1 MGVLNF
7 GGSGSKT
14 KTQANSQSSTFVDE
28 TQQPFLQDLY
38 RQANALN
45 LQQQTQV
52 GQRGAEL
59 GAQLQNQGH
68 QVSQGLQQTAAG
80 NSANQ
85 QGLAALGSQS
95 NPYLQQQVNGLGG
108 DIGRFLQ
115 TSLGNIGSGF
125 ANSGQYGSSRQGLAE
140 GQAIT
145 GAINEFGQQAANL
158 RGGDLTRQADA
169 LGMAGQL
176 QNQAGATVQSGLND
190 RFDLGMGQFNAQ
202 WNPLLNA
209 QEIIGDPNNLSQ
221 STSRQTGQTTS
232 GKVGLG
238 FDGF

>member
-1 MGVLNF
+1 MGLLNF
-7 GGSGSKT
+7 GASASKA
-14 KTQANSQSSTFVDE
+14 KNQANSQSSTFVDE
-28 TQQPFLQDLY
+28 NQQPFLQDLY

-45 LQQQTQV
+45 LQQQPRVT
-52 GQRGAEL
+52 QRGAEL
-59 GAQLQNQGH
+59 GAELQTQGRRN
-68 QVSQGLQQTAAG
+68 SQQLQQTAAG
-80 NSANQ
+80 SSANQ
-85 QGLAALGSQS
+85 RGLAQLGSQS

-145 GAINEFGQQAANL
+145 GAINEFGQQAATL
-158 RGGDLTRQADA
+158 RGDDLTRQADA

-190 RFDLGMGQFNAQ
+190 RFDLGMGQFGAQ

-221 STSRQTGQTTS
+221 STSRSTGQAMS
-232 GKVGLG
+232 GKVAGSII
-238 FDGF
+238 